1 PSEMLLLT
9 KRTEPSHSDAFTP
22 PLCRLRAALY
32 CAPAVVTGMAGSP
45 LGIAQLTTSG
55 ADELGVSSVMNLNTP
70 SSFWMSPR
78 QSLSSWLL
86 AMSVSDIKSVW
97 EVPSV
102 TLVILTTPGT
112 R

>member
-1 PSEMLLLT
+1 MTSPPFIVPSDCQVASEMALLT
-9 KRTEPSHSDAFTP
+9 KRTEPSHSDTLTP

-32 CAPAVVTGMAGSP
+32 SDPAVVTGMAGSL

-78 QSLSSWLL
+78 QSLSASLQ
-86 AMSVSDIKSVW
+86 ATSVSDI
-97 EVPSV
+97 
-102 TLVILTTPGT
+102 I
-112 R
+112 